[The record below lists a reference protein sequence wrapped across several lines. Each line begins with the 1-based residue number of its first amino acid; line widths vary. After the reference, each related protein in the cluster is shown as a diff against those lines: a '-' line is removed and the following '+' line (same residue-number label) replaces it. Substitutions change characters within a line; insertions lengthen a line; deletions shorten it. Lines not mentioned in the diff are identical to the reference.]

1 MKKLSILTLA
11 AALVLGATNFTVDAA
26 TTQDLRDQ
34 LVSVG
39 VPAASADNLVTYLS
53 TVKLSKADCTAIE
66 NVVKEAYALI
76 GNRTDLTKL
85 SSSEKQQLVALA
97 NQAASKLGLVVS
109 YNKVDGGNSV
119 IVTTTKGETLV
130 SLSSQNLQNLLTNFD
145 GNMVSVIEKM
155 MTTAVEI
162 VVEKTNNST
171 SNSTNNST
179 NNSTSVTPIPASSL
193 TQTGDQVSMVV
204 MAGAGLVALA
214 AGVMVVSQRRMEE

>member
-1 MKKLSILTLA
+1 M
-11 AALVLGATNFTVDAA
+11 
-26 TTQDLRDQ
+26 
-34 LVSVG
+34 SVG
-39 VPAASADNLVTYLS
+39 GPAASADNLVTYLS

-85 SSSEKQQLVALA
+85 SNSEKQQLVALA

-130 SLSSQNLQNLLTNFD
+130 SLSSQNLQNVLTNFD

-179 NNSTSVTPIPASSL
+179 SVTPIPASGL

-214 AGVMVVSQRRMEE
+214 AGVMVVSQRKMEE